1 MSHHFILHQFEGF
14 NCSTFQNFSD
24 DLKTLV
30 CRRMVHE
37 VTVKV
42 LAGVKDIQDGRKT
55 VNMIY
60 CLMEN
65 FSLGVDFLN
74 QCTTYLAGLLCV
86 CVCVVKRVIEEYI
99 FLKFQGNTVFL
110 KSFCQV
116 CLCGSRFVYAGQIFF
131 SHIISFIIQLSSYRS
146 NSSC

>member
-1 MSHHFILHQFEGF
+1 
-14 NCSTFQNFSD
+14 
-24 DLKTLV
+24 
-30 CRRMVHE
+30 MVHE

-74 QCTTYLAGLLCV
+74 QCTTYLAGLLYV
-86 CVCVVKRVIEEYI
+86 CVCCEE
-99 FLKFQGNTVFL
+99 
-110 KSFCQV
+110 
-116 CLCGSRFVYAGQIFF
+116 
-131 SHIISFIIQLSSYRS
+131 S
-146 NSSC
+146 N